1 MRDEVMDTHCTND
14 AELSTS
20 LKSRAPEQ
28 PSPGF
33 PQLNVL
39 GSEMHLPALV
49 TQCLREIDHD
59 RRGKPCMD
67 SSRVELFRVRS
78 WKTIPKPGFGCNSA
92 LAGWCATDCI
102 AIPTKR
108 QYIVWGAKR
117 AM

>member
-20 LKSRAPEQ
+20 LKSRALEQ

-67 SSRVELFRVRS
+67 SSRVELFRRAIVEDDPEARLWVQHCFGGLVR
-78 WKTIPKPGFGCNSA
+78 
-92 LAGWCATDCI
+92 D
-102 AIPTKR
+102 
-108 QYIVWGAKR
+108 
-117 AM
+117 